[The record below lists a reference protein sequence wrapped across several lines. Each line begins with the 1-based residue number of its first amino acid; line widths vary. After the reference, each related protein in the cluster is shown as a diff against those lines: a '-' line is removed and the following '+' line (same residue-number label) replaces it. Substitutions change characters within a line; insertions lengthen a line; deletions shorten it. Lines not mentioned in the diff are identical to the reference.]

1 MTEIL
6 TSAGFNL
13 TKWFSNHPEF
23 LSSLQREKL
32 IHSDSDSAKALG
44 IHWIPKN
51 DVFKFHL
58 EDKFQNLKAT
68 KRNILSVSSRLFDPL
83 GLLCPLVTK
92 SKILLQELRIQKLD
106 WDESIPFG
114 LNTFMGKL

>member
-23 LSSLQREKL
+23 QSSLLRGQL
-32 IHSDSDSAKALG
+32 IHSYSDSAKVLV

-58 EDKFQNLKAT
+58 EDKFQDLKAT

-92 SKILLQELRIQKLD
+92 SRILLQELWIQKLD
-106 WDESIPFG
+106 WDESI
-114 LNTFMGKL
+114 LLGKFQR